1 MATMLS
7 RRISLLGNELSQQ
20 CHIAMHMDKDRQ
32 RMQPNSGSSSTVE
45 ENGCTLE
52 LPGVCGGGGGR
63 WERCEE
69 MSVRELCSC
78 MWLQCSMCLLSSL
91 YNNDHFND
99 IHL

>member
-52 LPGVCGGGGGR
+52 LPGVCVGGGGGGGDGR
-63 WERCEE
+63 DGRRFVCERA
-69 MSVRELCSC
+69 M
-78 MWLQCSMCLLSSL
+78 
-91 YNNDHFND
+91 
-99 IHL
+99 